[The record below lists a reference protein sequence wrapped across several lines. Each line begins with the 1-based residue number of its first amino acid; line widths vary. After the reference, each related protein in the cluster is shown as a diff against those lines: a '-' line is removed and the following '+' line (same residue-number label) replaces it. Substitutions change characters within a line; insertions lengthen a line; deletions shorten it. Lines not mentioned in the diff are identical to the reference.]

1 MPYIECPSLSSFILD
16 AWPDALASTAQTAAT
31 RSVIIVRH
39 LQLLRELSY
48 YVPRRAPPARH
59 ARRSMLAALPRV
71 HACLAP
77 RAARAAADGR
87 TSGPAAEAVSTVMQ
101 ARADA
106 PGLL

>member
-48 YVPRRAPPARH
+48 YVPRRAPPARRSRCTPVYA
-59 ARRSMLAALPRV
+59 ARGTVHGARALLAAPRV
-71 HACLAP
+71 HASP
-77 RAARAAADGR
+77 RVAARTDRPRG
-87 TSGPAAEAVSTVMQ
+87 E
-101 ARADA
+101 
-106 PGLL
+106 